1 MLLLGNIIT
10 TAAISEHSVHLF
22 KSLAS
27 CLGHAEPH
35 KGKGKK
41 TEDSKEHVGP
51 KACGLNEGRG
61 DEADDE
67 VVDPV
72 FKALVSL

>member
-22 KSLAS
+22 ESLAS

-41 TEDSKEHVGP
+41 TEEGKEDVGSETS
-51 KACGLNEGRG
+51 GLDEGRG